1 MFYVLQFIKEYYDL
15 VTDPYQLK
23 NKYLYAEEKEIA
35 ALEKY
40 LNELKK
46 CKGLSCKRPLLHC

>member
-1 MFYVLQFIKEYYDL
+1 MFYVFQFIKEYYDL

-23 NKYLYAEEKEIA
+23 NKCLYAEEKEIA

-46 CKGLSCKRPLLHC
+46 CKGLSCQHPL